1 MKTEIKIRKT
11 KEKVVFSIPIDVFEK
26 LFPAYP
32 VEMQKPIEDKLDETM
47 AQAVAEKID
56 SLDANPVKVFEK
68 VFENVITP
76 ETTASN
82 QLETPSG
89 TEGNPAVQQ

>member
-11 KEKVVFSIPIDVFEK
+11 KDKVVLSIPTGIFEK

-56 SLDANPVKVFEK
+56 SLDSLDANPV
-68 VFENVITP
+68 NVIIP

>member
-11 KEKVVFSIPIDVFEK
+11 KDKVVLSIPTGIFEK

-56 SLDANPVKVFEK
+56 SLDANPV
-68 VFENVITP
+68 NVITP

>member
-56 SLDANPVKVFEK
+56 SLDANPVKVFE
-68 VFENVITP
+68 NVITP